1 MNKKTQ
7 QRYPDGLWLNGA
19 WTGWILALAAYLMD
33 RTLLCAAAA
42 SAALG
47 LLVLYFVK
55 TRVENRNMFGK
66 KMPAQTPLPP
76 EPAPAA
82 APAGASQRVEKQR
95 ATLIAKSAVF
105 TGDIDI
111 EGDIHIWGKIT
122 GNIRVKEG
130 AIHVMHAGQVEGEL
144 LAPEIIIDGKVEGTC
159 CATTLDILE
168 HGELHGVSRCAGMTI
183 QRGGQ
188 FVGQSES
195 GEPLSPQHGAKGAL
209 SRRGGTSHD
218 RGGAKRELSGADP
231 DHGGAK
237 CELNGADPD
246 RGGAKREL
254 SGADPDR
261 GGVDPGRSAPEDR
274 PKAALAP
281 ASHDGTATTD

>member
-1 MNKKTQ
+1 
-7 QRYPDGLWLNGA
+7 
-19 WTGWILALAAYLMD
+19 
-33 RTLLCAAAA
+33 
-42 SAALG
+42 
-47 LLVLYFVK
+47 
-55 TRVENRNMFGK
+55 MFGK
-66 KMPAQTPLPP
+66 KMPAQAPLPP
-76 EPAPAA
+76 EPAPA
-82 APAGASQRVEKQR
+82 GASPRLEKQR

-105 TGDIDI
+105 AGDIDI

-195 GEPLSPQHGAKGAL
+195 GEPLSLQSGTQDAL
-209 SRRGGTSHD
+209 SRRRGASHGSKGASYESSGDPRDGSGNDASGSVSDERSGGTHASSSVRQD
-218 RGGAKRELSGADP
+218 RRARE
-231 DHGGAK
+231 
-237 CELNGADPD
+237 E
-246 RGGAKREL
+246 
-254 SGADPDR
+254 
-261 GGVDPGRSAPEDR
+261 R
-274 PKAALAP
+274 PKVFPAP
-281 ASHDGTATTD
+281 ATHDGKATAE

>member
-1 MNKKTQ
+1 MNRKTK
-7 QRYPDGLWLNGA
+7 RRCPDGLCLNGVWA
-19 WTGWILALAAYLMD
+19 GWILALAAYLTD
-33 RTLLCAAAA
+33 KTLLCAAAA
-42 SAALG
+42 CAALG
-47 LLVLYFVK
+47 LLGLYFVK
-55 TRVENRNMFGK
+55 TRVGNRTMFGK
-66 KMPAQTPLPP
+66 KMPAQASLPP
-76 EPAPAA
+76 EPAPM
-82 APAGASQRVEKQR
+82 PAGASPRLEKQH

-195 GEPLSPQHGAKGAL
+195 GEPLSLQSGTQDAL
-209 SRRGGTSHD
+209 SRRRGTSHD
-218 RGGAKRELSGADP
+218 SKGASHENSGDP
-231 DHGGAK
+231 RDGSGTHASSGVRQ
-237 CELNGADPD
+237 D
-246 RGGAKREL
+246 RRAR
-254 SGADPDR
+254 
-261 GGVDPGRSAPEDR
+261 EDR
-274 PKAALAP
+274 PKISPAP
-281 ASHDGTATTD
+281 ATHDGKATAE

>member
-66 KMPAQTPLPP
+66 KMPAQAPLPP
-76 EPAPAA
+76 E
-82 APAGASQRVEKQR
+82 PAGASQRVEKQR
-95 ATLIAKSAVF
+95 ASLIAKSAVF

-195 GEPLSPQHGAKGAL
+195 GEPLSPQHCAKGAL
-209 SRRGGTSHD
+209 SRRGGTSRD
-218 RGGAKRELSGADP
+218 CGGAVHELSGA
-231 DHGGAK
+231 
-237 CELNGADPD
+237 NPD
-246 RGGAKREL
+246 RGAVNH
-254 SGADPDR
+254 DR
-261 GGVDPGRSAPEDR
+261 GGVDPGRSAPEGR
-274 PKAALAP
+274 QKAALAP

>member
-1 MNKKTQ
+1 MTTSGAALELRGMNKKTQ
-7 QRYPDGLWLNGA
+7 QRYPDGLWLNGT

-55 TRVENRNMFGK
+55 RRMENRNMFGK

-76 EPAPAA
+76 EPAA

-105 TGDIDI
+105 TGDINI
-111 EGDIHIWGKIT
+111 EGDIHIWGKFT

-209 SRRGGTSHD
+209 SHRGGTSRD
-218 RGGAKRELSGADP
+218 RGGAKCA
-231 DHGGAK
+231 
-237 CELNGADPD
+237 
-246 RGGAKREL
+246 L

-261 GGVDPGRSAPEDR
+261 SGVDPGRSAPEGR

-281 ASHDGTATTD
+281 ASHDRTATRD